1 MIPFLAS
8 GRRLLLYLAAWIPI
22 AGLLV
27 YLFANPGLFGAG
39 AGPLS
44 WRESVV
50 VVVPLCEFYALL
62 CLSAAYVCRAF
73 PLHSAMP
80 APLIASHLGAAVVSS
95 ALLVALGRSWAAMLE
110 RWASMNGLSSRFDGQ
125 LGLLFGAGVLLYLLS
140 VAVHYAFIAAEE
152 SRQAREGAQQ
162 ARMLASE
169 AELRALKAQINPHF
183 LFNSLNSISALT
195 TADPKRAREMC
206 ILLSD
211 FLRST
216 LGMGEKPTIPLR
228 EELAMLENYLAIERV
243 RFGER
248 LQFHEEVD
256 PASRNMM
263 VPALLLQPL
272 VENAVK
278 HGVSSLLEGGE
289 IRLTAHRSEELL
301 RVAVENDFDPDVPRQ
316 RKNGMGLVNVRK
328 RLDARYGEAAR
339 MRVDVEG
346 RKYRVEI
353 TFPGSARE
361 GAGSA

>member
-1 MIPFLAS
+1 
-8 GRRLLLYLAAWIPI
+8 
-22 AGLLV
+22 
-27 YLFANPGLFGAG
+27 
-39 AGPLS
+39 
-44 WRESVV
+44 
-50 VVVPLCEFYALL
+50 
-62 CLSAAYVCRAF
+62 
-73 PLHSAMP
+73 
-80 APLIASHLGAAVVSS
+80 
-95 ALLVALGRSWAAMLE
+95 
-110 RWASMNGLSSRFDGQ
+110 MNGLSGRFDGQ

-140 VAVHYAFIAAEE
+140 VAVHYAFIGAEE

-162 ARMLASE
+162 AQMLAGE

-216 LGMGEKPTIPLR
+216 LGMGDKATIPLR

-278 HGVSSLLEGGE
+278 HGVSTLLEGGE
-289 IRLTAHRSEELL
+289 IRLTTHRSEELL
-301 RVAVENDFDPDVPRQ
+301 RVAVENDFDPDAPPQ

-346 RKYRVEI
+346 RKYRVEL